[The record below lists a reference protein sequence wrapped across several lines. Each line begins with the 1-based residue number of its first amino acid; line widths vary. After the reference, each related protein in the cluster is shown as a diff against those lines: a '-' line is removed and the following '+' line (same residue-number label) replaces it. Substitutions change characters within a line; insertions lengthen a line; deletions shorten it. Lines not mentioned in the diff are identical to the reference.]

1 MLMLLCMVSACTGT
15 VGTPEESLNGP
26 ESTPEETPEETP
38 EIHKDPLDIILSGKC
53 EYTVIRSGSAS
64 SVVRDAAVALKNA
77 LSDRLGS
84 NVSISEDI
92 LYGGATP
99 AQYEILV
106 GQTNREES
114 ARALEGAKYDDVI
127 VVIDGDKLVINSYN
141 DEKVTEAVEYVIGLV
156 NAADGDF
163 SFKDEDQK
171 VVRAEYAVDDIKM
184 GDVSISGYTLVYPAK
199 ASAIVKAGVER
210 LRDRILEMSG
220 IYLPVMSDSRT
231 PAEKEILLGSTKR
244 TNIDTDA
251 LGAYGYTIRLE
262 GSTLLVAANDSDF
275 TLIKAFE
282 KLLEMAEKGKIDTL
296 EDKITLSET
305 PLFNAM
311 CFSDVHNNFAMLEPN
326 NRNYKDYVVR
336 KNVDRIIDLIL
347 EEKGP
352 VDVVLVGGDYM
363 SDYPNWNSSGYL
375 PYEYYIGFKA
385 KTIKTFER
393 LTKDGKV
400 MYVAGNHDYAQGE
413 ASTDGPGNKGSYN
426 SFDFYFTG
434 PMDKTLGVLSEEDM
448 IWKIGEHTGEKYLLG
463 YYYEIN
469 GIHFIGFSPDP
480 DMIWSTQEYGFNKE
494 QFEWLDKKLD
504 EIDPYGT
511 ELIFVNCHYAMDQRF
526 SHRDLNYLNS
536 DDNVASDFKPI
547 LSGHRNL
554 FYMFGHWHIF
564 ESFHTDYTVKNVFHY
579 NNSGKAVN
587 IKGNETE
594 SSSVVS
600 LDNRSF
606 NAVWMGAFRL
616 DWSDNSEK
624 FEDDFVIGRFTH
636 ESTGTPMMAQGMY
649 IEVYEDRVV
658 FTMKNIGTW
667 PGYSTEDT
675 LEPYTVYLYK

>member
-141 DEKVTEAVEYVIGLV
+141 DEKVMEAVEYVIGLV

-199 ASAIVKAGVER
+199 ASAIIKAGAER

-220 IYLPVMSDSRT
+220 IYLPVVSDSRT
-231 PAEKEILLGSTKR
+231 PTEKEILLGSTKR

-326 NRNYKDYVVR
+326 NRTGDYVVR
-336 KNVDRIIDLIL
+336 RNVDAIIDLLL
-347 EEKGP
+347 ETEGQT
-352 VDVVLVGGDYM
+352 DVVFVGGDYM

-375 PYEYYIGFKA
+375 PYNYYLGFKE
-385 KTIKTFER
+385 KTIATFNR
-393 LTKDGKV
+393 LAKDGKV

-413 ASTDGPGNKGSYN
+413 ASTDGPGKNGSYN

-434 PMDKTLGVLSEEDM
+434 PMDETFGELSEDEM

-463 YYYEIN
+463 YHYVVN
-469 GIHFIGFSPDP
+469 GIHLVGFSPDP
-480 DMIWSTQEYGFNKE
+480 DMIWSTQEYGFNEE
-494 QFEWLDKKLD
+494 QLKWLDEKLD

-511 ELIFVNCHYAMDQRF
+511 EIIFVNCHYAMDQRLEG
-526 SHRDLNYLNS
+526 RDINYENS
-536 DDNVASDFKPI
+536 DSNVGNDLKPV

-554 FYMFGHWHIF
+554 FYLFGHWHIF
-564 ESFHTDYTVKNVFHY
+564 ESFHTDHTVKNVLHY
-579 NNSGKAVN
+579 NNQGNVAD
-587 IKGNETE
+587 IKGYETE
-594 SSSVVS
+594 STEVSS
-600 LDNRSF
+600 LANRSF
-606 NAVWMGAFRL
+606 TAVWMGAFRL
-616 DWSDNSEK
+616 DWSDNPEK
-624 FEDDFVIGRFTH
+624 FENDVVVGKFTSP
-636 ESTGTPMMAQGMY
+636 STATPKLAQGMY

>member
-38 EIHKDPLDIILSGKC
+38 ELHKDPLDIILSGKC

-141 DEKVTEAVEYVIGLV
+141 DEKVMEAVEYVIGLV

-199 ASAIVKAGVER
+199 ASAIIKAGVER

-220 IYLPVMSDSRT
+220 IYLPVVSDSRT
-231 PAEKEILLGSTKR
+231 PTEKEILLGSTKR

-326 NRNYKDYVVR
+326 NRTGDYVVR
-336 KNVDRIIDLIL
+336 RNVDAMIDLLL
-347 EEKGP
+347 ETKGQT
-352 VDVVLVGGDYM
+352 DVVFVGGDYM
-363 SDYPNWNSSGYL
+363 SDYPNWNSSGFL
-375 PYEYYIGFKA
+375 PYNYYLGFKE
-385 KTIKTFER
+385 KTIATFNR
-393 LTKDGKV
+393 LAKDGKV

-413 ASTDGPGNKGSYN
+413 ASTDGPGKNGSYN

-434 PMDKTLGVLSEEDM
+434 PMDETFGELSEDEM

-463 YYYEIN
+463 YHYVVN
-469 GIHFIGFSPDP
+469 GIHLVGFSPDP
-480 DMIWSTQEYGFNKE
+480 DMIWSTQEYGFNEE
-494 QFEWLDKKLD
+494 QLKWLDEKLD

-511 ELIFVNCHYAMDQRF
+511 EIIFVNCHYAMDQRLEG
-526 SHRDLNYLNS
+526 RDINYENS
-536 DDNVASDFKPI
+536 DSNVGNDLKPV

-554 FYMFGHWHIF
+554 FYLFGHWHIF
-564 ESFHTDYTVKNVFHY
+564 ESFHTDHTVKNVLHY
-579 NNSGKAVN
+579 NNQGNVAD
-587 IKGNETE
+587 IKGYETE
-594 SSSVVS
+594 STEVSS
-600 LDNRSF
+600 LANRSF
-606 NAVWMGAFRL
+606 TAVWMGAFRL
-616 DWSDNSEK
+616 DWSDNPEK
-624 FEDDFVIGRFTH
+624 FENDVVVGKFTSP
-636 ESTGTPMMAQGMY
+636 STATPKLAQGMY